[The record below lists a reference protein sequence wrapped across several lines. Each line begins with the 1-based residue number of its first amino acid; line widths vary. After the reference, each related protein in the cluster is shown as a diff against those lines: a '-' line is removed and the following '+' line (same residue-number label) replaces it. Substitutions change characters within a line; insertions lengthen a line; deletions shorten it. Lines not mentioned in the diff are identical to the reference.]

1 MAVKDSIPITM
12 PKKIEPIGNPGIGTG
27 TKTVL
32 VELIVVAVALITSSE
47 VDV

>member
-1 MAVKDSIPITM
+1 MTIKDSIPTTM
-12 PKKIEPIGNPGIGTG
+12 PKKIELIGNPGIGTG

-47 VDV
+47 VGV